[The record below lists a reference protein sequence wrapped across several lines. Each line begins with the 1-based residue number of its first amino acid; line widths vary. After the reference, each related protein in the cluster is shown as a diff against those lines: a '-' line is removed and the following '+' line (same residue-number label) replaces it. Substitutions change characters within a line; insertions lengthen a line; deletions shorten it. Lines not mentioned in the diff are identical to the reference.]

1 MQDESVLGAAMK
13 QSGPV
18 PGQMK
23 RGLLQKLRG
32 TWNKSGFLYLL
43 ALPGLIYFLI
53 FKYAPMWGVLIAF
66 QDYSPYLGFL
76 HSDWVGLEHFRQLF
90 AGENFF
96 LMLRNTLVISLLN
109 LIFYFPLPIILS
121 LMLNEVR
128 KERFKKVIQ
137 TVLYLPHFLSWV
149 IIVGITF
156 LLLSQTSGIV
166 NKIIVALGYSQVDFL
181 TNPNYFWITL
191 TIQSIWKDV
200 GWGTII
206 FLAAIAAVDPQLYEA
221 ARMDGAS
228 RFRQAWHVTLPAIR
242 NVIIIMLIL
251 RIGHIMDVG
260 FEQVLLMG
268 NGAVSQVA
276 EVFDTYAYRTGV
288 LQGHFSYST
297 AVGLFKSIVG
307 TVLVIISNKL
317 SRKFGDEGVY

>member
-1 MQDESVLGAAMK
+1 MQNEAVFGVEIK

-18 PGQMK
+18 PGQVK
-23 RGLLQKLRG
+23 RSFLQKLKG

-43 ALPGLIYFLI
+43 ALPGLIYFLV
-53 FKYAPMWGVLIAF
+53 FKYAPMWGVFIAF

-76 HSDWVGLEHFRQLF
+76 SSKWVGLEHFQRLF
-90 AGENFF
+90 TGESFL
-96 LMLRNTLVISLLN
+96 LMLRNTMAISLLN
-109 LIFYFPLPIILS
+109 LIFYFPLPIVLS
-121 LMLNEVR
+121 LMLNELR

-149 IIVGITF
+149 IIVGLTF
-156 LLLSQTSGIV
+156 LLFSQTSGVV
-166 NKIIVALGYSQVDFL
+166 NKLIVAMGYSQVDFL
-181 TNPNYFWITL
+181 TNPNYFWVTL

-228 RFRQAWHVTLPAIR
+228 RFRQAWHVTMPAIR
-242 NVIIIMLIL
+242 SVIIILLIL

-307 TVLVIISNKL
+307 TVLVVVSNKL